1 MVTLADVRDYL
12 KSFNLFDGYYVGRI
26 DASKKNV
33 LGVYD
38 LSPSTR
44 HRTIGKGTRK
54 YDVKGVSLLIH
65 GDTNK
70 DRTERLAIRLY
81 EALERVN
88 LLNSYTWDEI
98 KSMPWSEMLDDSWL
112 NTVPLFM
119 GDKKIYIID
128 LQQDAPIDV
137 DTDSSKIYEYVIEVL
152 FYVER
157 ED

>member
-1 MVTLADVRDYL
+1 MITLANVRDYL
-12 KSFNLFDGYYVGRI
+12 KSFDLFTAYYVGRI

-38 LSPSTR
+38 LMPNRR
-44 HRTIGKGTRK
+44 HKTIGKGTQR
-54 YDVKGVSLLIH
+54 YDIKGVSLLIH

-70 DRTERLAIRLY
+70 TNTEKLAISLY
-81 EALERVN
+81 EALE
-88 LLNSYTWDEI
+88 SAED
-98 KSMPWSEMLDDSWL
+98 
-112 NTVPLFM
+112 
-119 GDKKIYIID
+119 GKIAGRNINIID

-137 DTDSSKIYEYVIEVL
+137 DADSSKIYEYVIEVL

>member
-12 KSFNLFDGYYVGRI
+12 KSFNLFSGYYVGRI
-26 DASKKNV
+26 DANKKNV

-38 LSPSTR
+38 LRNRAR
-44 HRTIGKGTRK
+44 HKTIGTNTNK
-54 YDVKGVSLLIH
+54 YEVKGVSLLIH

-70 DRTERLAIRLY
+70 TNTEKLAIKLY
-81 EALERVN
+81 EGLESAEN
-88 LLNSYTWDEI
+88 GEI
-98 KSMPWSEMLDDSWL
+98 A
-112 NTVPLFM
+112 
-119 GDKKIYIID
+119 GRKINIID

-137 DTDSSKIYEYVIEVL
+137 DADTNKVYEYVIEVL